1 MKQVFLYKDK
11 DDFQVWNELKNGNSF
26 SFELIYKKHYELLYN
41 YGLNIVKE
49 KAIVEDAIQELFI
62 KIWKR
67 KEKLGDVHSIRF
79 YLLVSYRRLL
89 LKKIV
94 KAKKLLMDEL
104 NENNDVTVDSFEQVL
119 ITNQSNTETKKLL
132 AKNIGKLSPRQ
143 KEIIYLKFYK
153 SLSYQEI
160 SVIMGI
166 NNQSVRN
173 LIFEAIRNLKEH
185 LLKKDSHKE
194 HTKSK

>member
-11 DDFQVWNELKNGNSF
+11 DDFQVWNELKNGNSL
-26 SFELIYKKHYELLYN
+26 SFEIIYKKHYELLYN
-41 YGLNIVKE
+41 YGLNIVNE
-49 KAIVEDAIQELFI
+49 KDIVEDAIQELFI

-67 KEKLGDVHSIRF
+67 KEKLADVHSIRF
-79 YLLVSYRRLL
+79 YLLVSFRRLL

-94 KAKKLLMDEL
+94 KAKKQLMDEL
-104 NENNDVTVDSFEQVL
+104 NENNDTAVDSFEQVL
-119 ITNQSNTETKKLL
+119 ITNQSNAETKKLL

-173 LIFEAIRNLKEH
+173 LIFEAIRSLKEH